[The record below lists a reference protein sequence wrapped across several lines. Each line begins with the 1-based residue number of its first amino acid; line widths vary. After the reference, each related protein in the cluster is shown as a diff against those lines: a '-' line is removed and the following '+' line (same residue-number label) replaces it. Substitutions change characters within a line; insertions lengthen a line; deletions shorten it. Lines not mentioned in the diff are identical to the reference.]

1 MAKGKNK
8 STMNEE
14 AEEKASEIIQT
25 ATIAAEGLINIAKVK
40 AEGILKVANDA
51 KFDES
56 DLLSRID
63 RHMQY
68 ASEVNKK
75 HMREQLIEIVGDAL
89 GENPTRYIDVSRI
102 PLICKSIIAID
113 ESLKNIDKKYIN
125 RDQFE
130 PFRESVKNIE
140 TNISRGVWIILA
152 LVITAVMSVVLV
164 NK

>member
-1 MAKGKNK
+1 
-8 STMNEE
+8 MNEE
-14 AEEKASEIIQT
+14 AELKAAEIIQT
-25 ATIAAEGLINIAKVK
+25 ATVAAEGLITIAKK
-40 AEGILKVANDA
+40 NAEQILKVANDA

-56 DLLSRID
+56 DLVSRID

-68 ASEVNKK
+68 ASEASRK
-75 HMREQLIEIVGDAL
+75 HMKEQLTEIVSDAL

-113 ESLKNIDKKYIN
+113 ESLKNMDKKYIN
-125 RDQFE
+125 KDQFE

-152 LVITAVMSVVLV
+152 LVITAVMSVILV